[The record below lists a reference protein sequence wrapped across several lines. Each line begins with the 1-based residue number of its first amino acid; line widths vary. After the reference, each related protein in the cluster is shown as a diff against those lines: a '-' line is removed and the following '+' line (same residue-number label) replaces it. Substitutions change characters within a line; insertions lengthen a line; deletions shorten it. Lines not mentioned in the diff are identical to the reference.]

1 MSIFEVL
8 IMETRV
14 TASQFQQA
22 FGLLSD
28 KARREPVIITKH
40 GKPSLVVMAVEEWE
54 RLKGIDSRA
63 DHVGERSQE
72 RVDAV
77 ARAET
82 PAEHASHV
90 TGLK

>member
-1 MSIFEVL
+1 
-8 IMETRV
+8 METRV

-22 FGLLSD
+22 FGLLGD

-54 RLKGIDSRA
+54 RLKGIDSSA
-63 DHVGERSQE
+63 DRVGERSQE
-72 RVDAV
+72 RVEA
-77 ARAET
+77 AAQAET
-82 PAEHASHV
+82 PADHASHD